1 MTIII
6 QSLNNGEAPMI
17 KHAAVMLHE
26 CCYMYAICTVRWAF
40 SVIYLAR
47 RQTLWMYV
55 DVNECVKSLVKN
67 E

>member
-1 MTIII
+1 
-6 QSLNNGEAPMI
+6 MI